1 MAVIQ
6 GRSVSSSAVAH
17 SVEAAG
23 ILARRRKALRGLGF
37 YPHEIAAAVKIGRT
51 NPMRKMAEQ
60 TQPEFG
66 QRNQTKKRQNEP
78 NADAKFV
85 FGVRPN
91 RVLGGL

>member
-1 MAVIQ
+1 
-6 GRSVSSSAVAH
+6 
-17 SVEAAG
+17 
-23 ILARRRKALRGLGF
+23 
-37 YPHEIAAAVKIGRT
+37 
-51 NPMRKMAEQ
+51 MRKMAEQ